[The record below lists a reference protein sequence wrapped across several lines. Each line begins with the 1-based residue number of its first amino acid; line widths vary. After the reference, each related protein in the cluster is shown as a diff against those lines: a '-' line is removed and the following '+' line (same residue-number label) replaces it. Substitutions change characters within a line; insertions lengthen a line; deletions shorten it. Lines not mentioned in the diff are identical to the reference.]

1 MAQRV
6 MGQEAGVYEQWPAGP
21 AIAEWAQEVGA
32 LAKRWFIE
40 LWREKLNLLFSVAQ
54 PALWLVFFG
63 VGMGRAVDRSVIGTD
78 DYIAFTLPGIIA
90 FTIIGGGVAAAM
102 PLMWDKEGGYLDKL
116 MSMPISRSS
125 IIVSRFV
132 YQFVLATFQV
142 AALLVVA
149 AITGISIAAGIGA
162 VPVILAAAALL
173 DLAVTASFTALAYR
187 APGHGTFFAITGF
200 ITLPLLFMSNAF
212 VPVHVLPGW
221 MEVVARMNPLT
232 YAIEAMRIPIIEGWT
247 VEILRPLGV
256 LAAIA
261 ALCLAVGAQQ
271 FNRLTADR
279 VR

>member
-1 MAQRV
+1 
-6 MGQEAGVYEQWPAGP
+6 
-21 AIAEWAQEVGA
+21 
-32 LAKRWFIE
+32 
-40 LWREKLNLLFSVAQ
+40 
-54 PALWLVFFG
+54 
-63 VGMGRAVDRSVIGTD
+63 
-78 DYIAFTLPGIIA
+78 
-90 FTIIGGGVAAAM
+90 
-102 PLMWDKEGGYLDKL
+102 
-116 MSMPISRSS
+116 
-125 IIVSRFV
+125 
-132 YQFVLATFQV
+132 LATFQV

-162 VPVILAAAALL
+162 VLVILAAAALL